1 MGNKFFVIML
11 ASLFS
16 VGMLTDAVAQ
26 KKKTVAQASKK
37 YVKYVKGQAQ
47 GKTKIAQKNASDPA
61 TVTRDKS
68 DTTIVDV
75 QEDPMRTAFE
85 EFSQKARNEYEDF
98 RQKANREYAEF
109 MKQAWKS
116 FGSKPAVP
124 QPKEEEIP
132 PVVIKEE
139 EIQKPKEDKPLP
151 VINFV
156 VAPLP
161 EPQPLPIAPIREQP
175 APTPTVQQSEFSV
188 YGTPMKVRFYDGQ
201 RFSLK
206 DVSRNTISETWKK
219 MSLDSYNNT
228 IRDCLEIRVTRNLS
242 DWAYLNMLSKFAE
255 SCFGKTNEATL
266 LMAYLY
272 CQSGYQMRLATADG
286 KLRMLYAAKQHIY
299 DKAYYDIDDVR
310 YYLFDGNERAL
321 NICDIK
327 FPGEKA
333 MSLYITKPQKFD
345 EDMSEERELLSLRY
359 TTMQLKVQVNKN
371 LVDFYD
377 GYPVTSIDNNFMT
390 RWSAYANTPLDKTV
404 TEKLYPALKKILK
417 DRTEEGAAER
427 ILNWVQT
434 AFIYGYDSQ
443 IWGCD
448 RAFFA
453 EETLFYPYC
462 DCEDRSILF
471 SRLIRDL
478 LGLDVV
484 LVYYPGHLATAVH
497 FNMDVKG
504 DYIMHDGK
512 KFVVCDPTYVGAPAG
527 MTMPGMDNAKATVIL
542 LSKD

>member
-1 MGNKFFVIML
+1 M
-11 ASLFS
+11 
-16 VGMLTDAVAQ
+16 
-26 KKKTVAQASKK
+26 
-37 YVKYVKGQAQ
+37 
-47 GKTKIAQKNASDPA
+47 
-61 TVTRDKS
+61 
-68 DTTIVDV
+68 
-75 QEDPMRTAFE
+75 
-85 EFSQKARNEYEDF
+85 
-98 RQKANREYAEF
+98 
-109 MKQAWKS
+109 
-116 FGSKPAVP
+116 
-124 QPKEEEIP
+124 
-132 PVVIKEE
+132 
-139 EIQKPKEDKPLP
+139 
-151 VINFV
+151 
-156 VAPLP
+156 
-161 EPQPLPIAPIREQP
+161 
-175 APTPTVQQSEFSV
+175 
-188 YGTPMKVRFYDGQ
+188 
-201 RFSLK
+201 
-206 DVSRNTISETWKK
+206 
-219 MSLDSYNNT
+219 
-228 IRDCLEIRVTRNLS
+228 TRNLS